1 MMNQES
7 RKRGKSKNFRSMT
20 RLVIATRNAH
30 KTREFAQ
37 LLGNNFAIVDL
48 NSFPQIETIEETGQS
63 FEENA
68 ITKAVQVSRE
78 IVDLVV
84 ADDSGLEVDVLEG
97 APGVFSARYAGE
109 RASDKENLDKLLREL
124 ARRNIPLDQRAARFR
139 CALVLAKDGV
149 VLHESEGSI
158 EGNIAEQAKG
168 LAGFGYDPIFVP
180 NGFDRTFAELSPK
193 VKNRI
198 SHRALA
204 VLAMRE
210 VLLAKR

>member
-1 MMNQES
+1 
-7 RKRGKSKNFRSMT
+7 MT

-37 LLGNNFAIVDL
+37 LLGNNFEIVDL
-48 NSFPQIETIEETGQS
+48 NSFPHIETIEETGQS

-68 ITKAVQVSRE
+68 ITKAVQVSRK

-97 APGVFSARYAGE
+97 APGVFSARYAGK
-109 RASDKENLDKLLREL
+109 RASDEENVTKLLADLKKVGVR
-124 ARRNIPLDQRAARFR
+124 AQQPLARFR
-139 CALVLAKDGV
+139 CVLALARNGQVLHTFEGV
-149 VLHESEGSI
+149 VIG
-158 EGNIAEQAKG
+158 A
-168 LAGFGYDPIFVP
+168 LAPGPRGKRGFGYDPIFVP

-193 VKNRI
+193 GKNRI
-198 SHRALA
+198 SHRARA

>member
-1 MMNQES
+1 
-7 RKRGKSKNFRSMT
+7 MT

-37 LLGNNFAIVDL
+37 LLGNNFEIVDL
-48 NSFPQIETIEETGQS
+48 NSFPQIEAIEETGQS

-68 ITKAVQVSRE
+68 ITKAVHVSRK
-78 IVDLVV
+78 IVDPVV

-109 RASDKENLDKLLREL
+109 RASDEENVAKLLADL
-124 ARRNIPLDQRAARFR
+124 KKVGVRAQPSARFR
-139 CALVLAKDGV
+139 CVLALARNGQVLHTFGGV
-149 VLHESEGSI
+149 VTG
-158 EGNIAEQAKG
+158 A
-168 LAGFGYDPIFVP
+168 LAPGPRGKRGFGYDPIFVP
-180 NGFDRTFAELSPK
+180 TGFDRTFAELSPK

-198 SHRALA
+198 SHRAGA
-204 VLAMRE
+204 VLALRE